1 MKHLADTKTPELP
14 GIEPA
19 PLKPGRKPIFGR
31 AMTAAERKQ
40 RQRDREKE
48 REQEQSETRAEIDA
62 DPTGPSIF

>member
-1 MKHLADTKTPELP
+1 MKHLVDTKTPELP

-48 REQEQSETRAEIDA
+48 RDQEQSKTGAATDA
-62 DPTGPSIF
+62 DPTGSSIF